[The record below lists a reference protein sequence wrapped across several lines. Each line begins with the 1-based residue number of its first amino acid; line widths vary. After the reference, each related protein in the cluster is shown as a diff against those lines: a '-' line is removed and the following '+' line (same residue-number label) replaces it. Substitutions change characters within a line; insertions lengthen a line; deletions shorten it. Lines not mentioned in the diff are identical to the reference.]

1 MGGSG
6 SFLFLFCTFASIF
19 SYNLTQFTIYYKH
32 FKFKKRNEYL
42 KPTIDIVKL
51 KQQQQLLAGSAPN
64 SATID
69 NYEDGDFSW

>member
-1 MGGSG
+1 MR
-6 SFLFLFCTFASIF
+6 
-19 SYNLTQFTIYYKH
+19 
-32 FKFKKRNEYL
+32 KKEYL